1 MSKTA
6 KRSSVRRTIIIIAG
20 IVFVCCVG
28 AFALDRMALSQTY
41 ARVATPKASLLP
53 TYALYEKDYPR
64 TNVEFQL
71 NGATLR
77 GHVYGAENDRGLIVF
92 RHGIFSQHQDYLAL
106 ITALVDRGWR
116 VFAYDAIGCGESD
129 GDSTLGM
136 SQSPLDVAAAIDF
149 ARESGM
155 ADGMPLALFGH
166 SWGGY
171 GVAAALGLRPGSV
184 DACVTMS
191 GYDTPVKILTASAE
205 RTYGVVGR
213 VQQPFLWLNCLIDF
227 GAENADRSASDAVVK
242 SGVPTLVIH
251 GTGDEVVAYED
262 VSILDSLRDR
272 GAGEMASEGVEGGEV
287 GRDAAS
293 RAGSED
299 SANGIGNAGNISG
312 TSAAGSARGQSLS
325 QNSGATASSIR
336 LLTEP
341 DEGRNGH
348 NDYFYSRESQAYLN
362 ECAATLQQLLD
373 ENGGNADA
381 PAVQEFLESVDLR
394 RANTADPQLIN
405 EIDSFLRSAI

>member
-1 MSKTA
+1 M
-6 KRSSVRRTIIIIAG
+6 KRTVIIIAG
-20 IVFVCCVG
+20 VVLVCCAG

-41 ARVATPKASLLP
+41 ARVAEPKASLLP
-53 TYALYEKDYPR
+53 TYALYENDYPR
-64 TNVEFQL
+64 TDVEFQL

-77 GHVYGAENDRGLIVF
+77 GHVYGADNDRGLIVF

-106 ITALVDRGWR
+106 ITALVDKGWR

-129 GDSTLGM
+129 GDSTMGM
-136 SQSPLDVAAAIDF
+136 SQSPLDVAAAIDY

-205 RTYGVVGR
+205 RAYGVAGR

-227 GAENADRSASDAVVK
+227 GAENADRSASDAVVN

-251 GTGDEVVAYED
+251 GTGDAVVPYEEM
-262 VSILDSLRDR
+262 SILDSLHDR
-272 GAGEMASEGVEGGEV
+272 GVGEMASDGVEGGEA
-287 GRDAAS
+287 GRDVAS
-293 RAGSED
+293 GAGGED
-299 SANGIGNAGNISG
+299 GAHDIGNVRGISG
-312 TSAAGSARGQSLS
+312 TSATGSASGRPLS
-325 QNSGATASSIR
+325 QNAGTAVNSVK
-336 LLTEP
+336 LLVKS

-362 ECAATLQQLLD
+362 ECAAALQQLLD
-373 ENGGNADA
+373 ENGDNADA

-405 EIDSFLRSAI
+405 EIDSFLQSTL